1 MKPGK
6 KLLALAVAAA
16 LMVSSMA
23 GCATGGSGDSTASG
37 SAASTAST
45 ARKSGEVKQFKAFF
59 AVPGTEIN
67 DDNEVQKKITDL
79 IGAKCKETWLT
90 GQSAKEAIGT
100 LIAGGEYPDFVDGS
114 DATRSLVDAGA
125 FIQLDNYIDKYPNIK
140 KYFTEEQW
148 DAIKNANGGHIY
160 YLPQFSVTNGK
171 PTNTIHNDEAFW
183 IQTRVLKW
191 ANYPK
196 ITTMDQYFDLIEKY
210 LKANPTMK
218 SGTKNI
224 GYTILCDDWRYFCLE
239 NAPQFLDGYPNDG
252 SCIVDPK
259 TLKVIDYNTT
269 PTAKTYFQKLNAEYK
284 KGIVDPES
292 FTQKYDQYISKLS
305 TGAVLGMIDQYWDF
319 SNNVNAAL
327 KTQKL
332 DAEGCEYV
340 PLPITIK
347 EGVKNQWHTTQNV
360 TNVAGGVG
368 ITTSCKD
375 VEGALQFINDLLS
388 PEVVSLR
395 AWGVK
400 DTDYNVGT
408 DGMFT
413 RTQAMRDKA
422 NDTTYK
428 ASHFCSYSYLPN
440 FKGQILDNK
449 NAATPAEQISEFQ
462 SGLSQNLKECFKA
475 YNAKTYVDMLGD
487 NETPGVWYPIYT
499 FSDTL
504 SAEDEAKVAWTK
516 MADVKHQWLPKV
528 CMSDSFD
535 SEWNSYMTA
544 YKATNAAVYMTKA
557 EEAVKNRVEAAK
569 KYETSSK

>member
-259 TLKVIDYNTT
+259 TLKVTDYNTT
-269 PTAKTYFQKLNAEYK
+269 PTAKTYFQKLNTEYK

-305 TGAVLGMIDQYWDF
+305 TGAVLGMIDQYWD
-319 SNNVNAAL
+319 S
-327 KTQKL
+327 
-332 DAEGCEYV
+332 
-340 PLPITIK
+340 
-347 EGVKNQWHTTQNV
+347 
-360 TNVAGGVG
+360 
-368 ITTSCKD
+368 
-375 VEGALQFINDLLS
+375 
-388 PEVVSLR
+388 
-395 AWGVK
+395 
-400 DTDYNVGT
+400 
-408 DGMFT
+408 
-413 RTQAMRDKA
+413 RTM
-422 NDTTYK
+422 
-428 ASHFCSYSYLPN
+428 
-440 FKGQILDNK
+440 
-449 NAATPAEQISEFQ
+449 
-462 SGLSQNLKECFKA
+462 
-475 YNAKTYVDMLGD
+475 
-487 NETPGVWYPIYT
+487 
-499 FSDTL
+499 
-504 SAEDEAKVAWTK
+504 
-516 MADVKHQWLPKV
+516 
-528 CMSDSFD
+528 
-535 SEWNSYMTA
+535 
-544 YKATNAAVYMTKA
+544 
-557 EEAVKNRVEAAK
+557 
-569 KYETSSK
+569 